1 MFKKMKKKT
10 RVGMVVAML
19 AALAV
24 AVILF
29 LVNDETRDYLLTGDD
44 INRIS
49 AGDVEDEKIVRG
61 KLYAILGCYA
71 EDDEGAYYVIPIGEE
86 EYMGLYLNKKQEDR
100 AWKMI
105 EETVD
110 YINGDREE
118 MSADRISTRGM
129 IYRMDAT
136 ERQYFHEWFT
146 DTGFMTEADASR
158 YAVDYTYAVIPF
170 GEWNN
175 DRDIVFYI
183 FIALSLIV
191 ALVPLFWLITGRDI
205 SGVKK
210 TIAQNGWNQEEI
222 EADILSGLEKKSIIM
237 GRKYILSRSG
247 WRWELNRIRDIVW
260 AYQYTHTTEH
270 RLYGII
276 KTGTTVVYSVHYYL
290 RNGKKGAISVNKEA
304 EAQEILE
311 FFVQTQPHIIVGY
324 SEQLNSICQQN
335 FSELVRFSD
344 ERAIPQ
350 YESEYHEDE
359 NAWEREASEGALPYK
374 TE

>member
-1 MFKKMKKKT
+1 MFKRMKKKT
-10 RVGMVVAML
+10 RIGMVITML
-19 AALAV
+19 AALAA
-24 AVILF
+24 AVVLF

-44 INRIS
+44 INKLAI
-49 AGDVEDEKIVRG
+49 GDIEEEKIVRG

-71 EDDEGAYYVIPIGEE
+71 EDEEGAYYVIPVGEE
-86 EYMGLYLNKKQEDR
+86 EYMGVYLNKRYEDQ

-146 DTGFMTEADASR
+146 DTNFMTEAEVAS

-170 GEWNN
+170 SEWNN
-175 DRDIVFYI
+175 DRDIFFYI
-183 FIALSLIV
+183 AIGIALIV
-191 ALVPLFWLITGRDI
+191 AMIPLFWMITGRDV

-210 TIAQNGWNQEEI
+210 AIQENGWNPEEI
-222 EADILSGLEKKSIIM
+222 ETDLMSGFDKKSVIM

-247 WRWELNRIRDIVW
+247 WKWNLNRIRDIVW
-260 AYQYTHTTEH
+260 AYQYTHTTTYKA
-270 RLYGII
+270 YGII
-276 KTGTTVVYSVHYYL
+276 KTGTSVEYSVHFHL
-290 RNGKKGAISVNKEA
+290 RDGKKGVISAKNEA
-304 EAQEILE
+304 EAQEVLD
-311 FFVQTQPHIIVGY
+311 FFARTQPHIILGY
-324 SEQLNSICQQN
+324 SEQLSAICQQN

-344 ERAIPQ
+344 EKAIPQ
-350 YESEYHEDE
+350 YEPASQEVPSGDGNPWE
-359 NAWEREASEGALPYK
+359 NDDTSMN
-374 TE
+374 